1 MDTVTKQAFNETFLV
16 NLESVKYNMGQL
28 MSQHVNREEARLVI
42 NNIFPP
48 TSYLGYGNRGGVD
61 QQVLKTDEAYNR
73 EIETLL
79 KKYTANTAYKNFNSK
94 DALDKRSNA

>member
-1 MDTVTKQAFNETFLV
+1 M